1 MNYYRKKYK
10 KWICTDESPVG
21 LKLNQLNNKKC
32 FVERRLKRN
41 AKKEISS
48 SDLINVLPRSKLSLV
63 SGSSGTGKSTLA
75 ASMTKQWAS
84 GEKQFQLVLFLN
96 SLQSTMH
103 VTKLVWGEFA
113 CKLKRDTEWM
123 VYQELEK
130 MEDNILIIIDEL
142 GKLGY

>member
-21 LKLNQLNNKKC
+21 VKLNQLNNKKC

-41 AKKEISS
+41 AEKEISS
-48 SDLINVLPRSKLSLV
+48 SDLINVLPRSKLCLV
-63 SGSSGTGKSTLA
+63 TGSSGTGKSTLA
-75 ASMTKQWAS
+75 ASMTEQWAS
-84 GEKQFQLVLFLN
+84 GEKRFQLVLFLN
-96 SLQSTMH
+96 SHQSTMH

-113 CKLKRDTEWM
+113 CKLKGDTEWM

-130 MEDNILIIIDEL
+130 MQDNILIIIDEL
-142 GKLGY
+142 GKL

>member
-21 LKLNQLNNKKC
+21 VKLNQLNNC
-32 FVERRLKRN
+32 FVDRRLKRN

-63 SGSSGTGKSTLA
+63 AGAPGTGKSTLA
-75 ASMTKQWAS
+75 AIMTEQWAS

-96 SLQSTMH
+96 SLQSTLQQH

-113 CKLKRDTEWM
+113 CKLKGDTEWM

-130 MEDNILIIIDEL
+130 MQDNILIIIDEL
-142 GKLGY
+142 GKL